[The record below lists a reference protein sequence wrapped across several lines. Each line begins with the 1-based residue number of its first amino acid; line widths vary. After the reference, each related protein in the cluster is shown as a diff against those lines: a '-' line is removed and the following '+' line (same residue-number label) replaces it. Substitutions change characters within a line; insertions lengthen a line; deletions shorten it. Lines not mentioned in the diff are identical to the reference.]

1 VIDEAA
7 AERARADGLDVV
19 MNTCPAMEAPDLAEH

>member
-7 AERARADGLDVV
+7 AQRAMDAGLDVV
-19 MNTCPAMEAPDLAEH
+19 MNRCPAVEWALLRRV

>member
-7 AERARADGLDVV
+7 AERATAVGLDVV
-19 MNTCPAMEAPDLAEH
+19 MNTCPAMEASP

>member
-7 AERARADGLDVV
+7 AERANAAGLDVV
-19 MNTCPAMEAPDLAEH
+19 MNTCPAMEAPS